1 MANILVVGSMNMDLT
16 IETERIPKIG
26 ETITGKGFKT
36 LPGGKGLNQAIACA
50 RLGGNVKFLGA
61 VGDDAYGSQ
70 LIETLQS
77 ENIVYEGNVLENTSS
92 GIAVITV
99 CNGDNCI
106 VLDSGANS
114 NVSLDMLDEKKS
126 LFEWAE
132 YVIFQLEIPLE
143 TVVRGAELAKQCG
156 AKVVLNPAPAKELPN
171 ELYQYVDI
179 IVPNE
184 SETEILTGI
193 SLMDNESC
201 EQAVLTFKNKGVNQ
215 VVITLGEKGCVFNSN
230 DKIIFENAIKTE
242 VVDTTAA
249 GDSFIGAICVALGSG
264 KTINEAVRF
273 ATKVSSISVSRRGAS
288 CSIPYFE
295 EI

>member
-106 VLDSGANS
+106 VLDGGANS

-201 EQAVLTFKNKGVNQ
+201 EQAVLNFKNKGVNQ

-249 GDSFIGAICVALGSG
+249 GDSFIGAICVALGNG

>member
-106 VLDSGANS
+106 VLDGGANS